1 MKSWSIRGELVLNC
15 NCAVFCPCVASL
27 GEHPPTNGYCQ
38 TWGGIRIDE
47 GNFGDTDLSGLNA
60 ALLIDIPGRMSEGGW
75 SLAAWIDE
83 RADDAAFAGL
93 SRILSG
99 KSRGTTGLFSI
110 LVGNFLGVEKAP
122 VRYETEGDVRIVEVG
137 RRIRGRVAPIEGN
150 RQGEPVRITNSRYWV
165 SPEITMA
172 RAEQGRVRAF
182 GRVWNLEQ
190 RSAEICRLDW
200 KGP

>member
-1 MKSWSIRGELVLNC
+1 MESWKIRGELVLNC

-27 GEHPPTNGYCQ
+27 GDHPPTNGYCQ

-47 GNFGDTDLSGLNA
+47 GHIGSADLSGLNA

-83 RADDAAFAGL
+83 RADDDAFRGL
-93 SRILSG
+93 TEILSG
-99 KSRGTTGLFSI
+99 KARGTTGLFSI
-110 LVGNFLGVEKAP
+110 LVGNFLGVARAP
-122 VRYETEGDVRIVEVG
+122 VRYESEGDTRIVEVG
-137 RRIRGRVAPIEGN
+137 RKIRGRIAPIPGAEPG
-150 RQGEPVRITNSRYWV
+150 QPVRITNSRYWIA
-165 SPEITMA
+165 PEITMA
-172 RAEQGRVRAF
+172 SAEEGRVRAF
-182 GRVWNLEQ
+182 GRVWNLEG